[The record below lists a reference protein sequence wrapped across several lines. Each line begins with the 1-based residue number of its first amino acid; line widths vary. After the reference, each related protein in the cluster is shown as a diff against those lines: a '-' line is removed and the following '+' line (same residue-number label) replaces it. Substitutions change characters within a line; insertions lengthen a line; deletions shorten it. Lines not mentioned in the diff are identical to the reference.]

1 MHFKKEHFQQNKSIL
16 KSIFLDNYYRHS
28 TLQLL
33 SNSVLFILKSKFYGF
48 LLLQSYPKNKNCQIY
63 CIKLLIFEVVF
74 LNYDANLIDVGFLR
88 RQSSLT
94 GQENT
99 TPAPSGGA
107 SSGDLESLKQEILTE
122 IRQEMNKMKSEIIAG
137 KPTLFVVNPL

>member
-1 MHFKKEHFQQNKSIL
+1 M
-16 KSIFLDNYYRHS
+16 
-28 TLQLL
+28 
-33 SNSVLFILKSKFYGF
+33 SV
-48 LLLQSYPKNKNCQIY
+48 Y
-63 CIKLLIFEVVF
+63 CIKLLIFEVFF
-74 LNYDANLIDVGFLR
+74 LNYDANQIDVGFLR

-137 KPTLFVVNPL
+137 KPTLFVVNPLSCQEHFT